1 MIQFKSRILYI
12 FVILNAALIFSFS
25 SCVDSFILPNT
36 YVEINL
42 NEPPG
47 SRPFTIKNQPLE
59 VFQVIERAANDKNVS
74 GIILNICNISAGRD
88 YLWEL
93 RAALEQFKTSE
104 KKLYAYIGNADMDI
118 YLLASVADKIIMHEL
133 GGLGITGYAIGRG
146 YMKQTFEK
154 LGIGVR
160 ELRYFE
166 YKTAAESYTR
176 DSFSEADRRQY
187 NEYLDDIFNL
197 SRDTLIQARGWTAQE
212 FENILNNEFMY
223 SARAAKEKGF
233 VDYVGGFSEVN
244 SVLYEFEEMSF
255 PINYSYALFGKTET
269 SLTGAMLPYNPP
281 RASGSA
287 PVIAIVYAEGQ
298 TDMTGGMSAAKL
310 SRTIHDLANNGQ
322 VKAIV
327 LRVNSPGGAADAADY
342 VNEAVRYAKIYK
354 PVVVSMGEV
363 AASGGYWVSMSA
375 SHITANPYTI
385 TGSIGVIGTWFY
397 DNGLNSKIGFKIDT
411 LKRGAHSDLNI
422 GFLVPYRNL
431 TAQEEAQYK
440 KYITDLYNIFTEKVT
455 NARYSKEIDIEKAAQ
470 GRIFSGTRAM
480 EEGLIDS
487 VGGLSD
493 AIKIARE
500 LAYISDEQSVR
511 FKKYPEP
518 TFMEKLMEKM
528 PDSVSAALDNKLEH
542 SLTKEIQYRLEKNG
556 QVLPILPM
564 DFLIN

>member
-1 MIQFKSRILYI
+1 MTQFKSRIFYI
-12 FVILNAALIFSFS
+12 FVLIAVTLIFSLS
-25 SCVDSFILPNT
+25 SCGDSLVLPNT

-42 NEPPG
+42 NELPG
-47 SRPFTIKNQPLE
+47 NRPFTIKNQPLE

-74 GIILNICNISAGRD
+74 GIILNICNISAERV

-93 RAALEQFKTSE
+93 RTALEQFKTSG
-104 KKLYAYIGNADMDI
+104 KNICAYIGNADMDI
-118 YLLASVADKIIMHEL
+118 YLLASVADKIVMHEL
-133 GGLGITGYAIGRG
+133 GGLSITGYAIGRG

-197 SRDTLIQARGWTAQE
+197 SRDTLMQARGWTAQE
-212 FENILNNEFMY
+212 FDNILNNEFMY
-223 SARAAKEKGF
+223 SARAAKEKGL
-233 VDYVGGFSEVN
+233 VDYVGGFSEVK
-244 SVLYEFEEMSF
+244 SALYEFEERSF
-255 PINYSYALFGKTET
+255 PFKNSYALFGKTET
-269 SLTGAMLPYNPP
+269 SLTGAILPYNPQ

-287 PVIAIVYAEGQ
+287 PVIAVVYAEGQ
-298 TDMTGGMSAAKL
+298 TDMTGGMAADKL
-310 SRTIHDLANNGQ
+310 SRKIRDLAKNGK

-342 VNEAVRYAKIYK
+342 VNEAVRYAEIYK

-385 TGSIGVIGTWFY
+385 TGSIGVIGTWLY

-440 KYITDLYNIFTEKVT
+440 KYITDLYNIFIDK
-455 NARYSKEIDIEKAAQ
+455 AAFGRGMGKADIEKAAQ
-470 GRIFSGTRAM
+470 GRIFSGARAL
-480 EEGLIDS
+480 EEGLVDS
-487 VGGLSD
+487 IGGLSD
-493 AIKIARE
+493 AIKTARE
-500 LAYISDEQSVR
+500 LADISDEQIVR

-518 TFMEKLMEKM
+518 TFMEKLLDKM
-528 PDSVSAALDNKLEH
+528 PDSVSAALVNKLEQ
-542 SLTKEIQYRLEKNG
+542 SLTKEIQYRLENNG
-556 QVLPILPM
+556 KVMPILPL